1 LDVILINHLPIIVPF
16 KHNGMSD
23 FLYNKPFRLKNIF
36 ENKDL
41 KEADIGK
48 SISQNI
54 ELIIFTRYGEHRH
67 NRNFGCEI
75 WDLDFEL
82 IVSETTWEEK
92 FRQSLLRS
100 ITQYEPRLYQV
111 EVEIKMSEVEK
122 IFSIRNVTEIKKKV
136 DISIWGKMNITG
148 EKYYFNTGLFLSP
161 LSS

>member
-1 LDVILINHLPIIVPF
+1 
-16 KHNGMSD
+16 MSD
-23 FLYNKPFRLKNIF
+23 FLYNKPFRLKNIL

-41 KEADIGK
+41 TEADLGK

-100 ITQYEPRLYQV
+100 ITEYERRLYQV
-111 EVEIKMSEVEK
+111 EVEINMTEVEK
-122 IFSIRNVTEIKKKV
+122 KFSLRNVTEIKKKV

>member
-1 LDVILINHLPIIVPF
+1 
-16 KHNGMSD
+16 MSD
-23 FLYNKPFRLKNIF
+23 SLYNKPFRLKNIL

-41 KEADIGK
+41 LEADLGK

-54 ELIIFTRYGEHRH
+54 ELIIFTRFGEHRH

-100 ITQYEPRLYQV
+100 ITEYERRLYQV
-111 EVEIKMSEVEK
+111 EVEINMTEVEK
-122 IFSIRNVTEIKKKV
+122 KFSMRNVTEIKKKV

>member
-1 LDVILINHLPIIVPF
+1 
-16 KHNGMSD
+16 MSD
-23 FLYNKPFRLKNIF
+23 FLYNKPFRLKNIL

-41 KEADIGK
+41 AEADLGK

-67 NRNFGCEI
+67 NKKFGCEI

-82 IVSETTWEEK
+82 IVSETIWEEK
-92 FRQSLLRS
+92 FRQSLLKS
-100 ITQYEPRLYQV
+100 ITDYEPRLYRV
-111 EVEIKMSEVEK
+111 EVEIKMTEVEK
-122 IFSIRNVTEIKKKV
+122 VFSVRNVTEIKKKV

>member
-1 LDVILINHLPIIVPF
+1 
-16 KHNGMSD
+16 MSD
-23 FLYNKPFRLKNIF
+23 FLYNKPFRLKNIL
-36 ENKDL
+36 ESKDL
-41 KEADIGK
+41 IESDLGK

-67 NRNFGCEI
+67 NRKFGCEI

-82 IVSETTWEEK
+82 IVSETIWEEK
-92 FRQSLLRS
+92 FRQSLLKS
-100 ITQYEPRLYQV
+100 ITDYEPRLYRV
-111 EVEIKMSEVEK
+111 EVEIKMTEVEK
-122 IFSIRNVTEIKKKV
+122 KFSVRNITEVKKRV

>member
-1 LDVILINHLPIIVPF
+1 LDVILINLSPIIVPF

>member
-16 KHNGMSD
+16 KYYRMSD
-23 FLYNKPFRLKNIF
+23 FLYNKPFRLKNIL

-41 KEADIGK
+41 VEADLGK

-54 ELIIFTRYGEHRH
+54 ELIIFTRFGEHRH

-100 ITQYEPRLYQV
+100 ITEYERRLYQV
-111 EVEIKMSEVEK
+111 EVEINMTEVEK
-122 IFSIRNVTEIKKKV
+122 KFSMRNVTEIKKKV

>member
-1 LDVILINHLPIIVPF
+1 
-16 KHNGMSD
+16 MSD
-23 FLYNKPFRLKNIF
+23 FLYNKPFRLKNILD
-36 ENKDL
+36 NKDL
-41 KEADIGK
+41 TEADLGK

-100 ITQYEPRLYQV
+100 ITEYERRLYQV
-111 EVEIKMSEVEK
+111 EVEINMTEVEK
-122 IFSIRNVTEIKKKV
+122 KFSIRNVTEIKKKV

>member
-1 LDVILINHLPIIVPF
+1 MINVSPIIVPF
-16 KHNGMSD
+16 KYKAMSD

-41 KEADIGK
+41 KETDIGK

-100 ITQYEPRLYQV
+100 ITNYEPRLYQV

>member
-1 LDVILINHLPIIVPF
+1 
-16 KHNGMSD
+16 MSD
-23 FLYNKPFRLKNIF
+23 FLYNKPFRLKSIF

-122 IFSIRNVTEIKKKV
+122 TFSIRNVTEIKKKV

>member
-1 LDVILINHLPIIVPF
+1 
-16 KHNGMSD
+16 MSD
-23 FLYNKPFRLKNIF
+23 FLYNKPFRLKNIL

-41 KEADIGK
+41 KEADLGK

-100 ITQYEPRLYQV
+100 ITEYERRLYQV
-111 EVEIKMSEVEK
+111 EVEINMTEVEK
-122 IFSIRNVTEIKKKV
+122 KFSLRNVTEIKKKV

>member
-1 LDVILINHLPIIVPF
+1 
-16 KHNGMSD
+16 MSD
-23 FLYNKPFRLKNIF
+23 FLYNKPFRLKNIL

-41 KEADIGK
+41 ADADLGK

-67 NRNFGCEI
+67 NRKFGCEI

-82 IVSETTWEEK
+82 IVSETIWEEK
-92 FRQSLLRS
+92 FRQSLLKS
-100 ITQYEPRLYQV
+100 ITNYETRLYQV
-111 EVEIKMSEVEK
+111 EIEIKMTEVEK
-122 IFSIRNVTEIKKKV
+122 IFSVRNVTEIKKKV